1 MVVVALRS
9 LAASQPRL
17 AGNPLLP
24 HLRPRYPYPPRT
36 NFRAS
41 KIGPYFAQVPYT
53 LKGFSMS

>member
-36 NFRAS
+36 NFRATS
-41 KIGPYFAQVPYT
+41 KTKT
-53 LKGFSMS
+53 LIMFENARAVKF